1 MSALEQAGIQL
12 PEAAQEDVAALQS
25 AAGHTAVIEQ
35 ALSVLESSE
44 NAGVRAPPSD
54 SATAAASSG
63 APPSD
68 AASAPPRLSFACVL
82 ERHYSMALESTLQA
96 AGLDDEEIAFVNC
109 VEPTEEDVVSGL
121 PLADRHWAAQ
131 HVSEWRR
138 AAGREGPVLVFQ
150 SDVNLSAACGSV
162 LKPLVAAAEEMSTP
176 LVAAP
181 EERVLLMYLGAAG
194 PAAAAE
200 QAGGAQAGAPCAEVG
215 EHALLAVQSA
225 CLTRTCSG
233 RRRRGDCS
241 RRCR

>member
-1 MSALEQAGIQL
+1 MASAE
-12 PEAAQEDVAALQS
+12 S
-25 AAGHTAVIEQ
+25 A
-35 ALSVLESSE
+35 ES
-44 NAGVRAPPSD
+44 APPPG
-54 SATAAASSG
+54 AS
-63 APPSD
+63 APPPG
-68 AASAPPRLSFACVL
+68 ASAPPRLSFACVL

-109 VEPTEEDVVSGL
+109 VEPTEEDVASGL

-138 AAGREGPVLVFQ
+138 AAEREGPVLVFQ

-181 EERVLLMYLGAAG
+181 EERELLMYLGAAG

-225 CLTRTCSG
+225 CLTDTYVLWPAAARRLLKALPVDRPVAAFLSEHVG
-233 RRRRGDCS
+233 RKLAVS
-241 RRCR
+241 PPLATP

>member
-1 MSALEQAGIQL
+1 MASRAM
-12 PEAAQEDVAALQS
+12 AAP
-25 AAGHTAVIEQ
+25 
-35 ALSVLESSE
+35 E
-44 NAGVRAPPSD
+44 NAPP
-54 SATAAASSG
+54 
-63 APPSD
+63 PPG
-68 AASAPPRLSFACVL
+68 ASAPPRLSFACVL

-109 VEPTEEDVVSGL
+109 VEPTEEDVASGL

-138 AAGREGPVLVFQ
+138 AAEREGPVLVFQ

-194 PAAAAE
+194 RAAAAE

-225 CLTRTCSG
+225 CLTDTYVLWPAAA
-233 RRRRGDCS
+233 RRLLKALPVDRPVAAFLSEHVARKLAVS
-241 RRCR
+241 PPLASVVQQAMQ